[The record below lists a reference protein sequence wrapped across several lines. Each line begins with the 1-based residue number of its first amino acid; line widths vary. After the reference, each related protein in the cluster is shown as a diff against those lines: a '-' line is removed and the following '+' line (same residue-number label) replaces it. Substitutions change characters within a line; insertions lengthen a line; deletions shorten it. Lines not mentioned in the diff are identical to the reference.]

1 MKNLIIAVAVM
12 ALFAGCQTKTSSE
25 EVTSVDSTLVDTS
38 SVDITLHAP
47 KDTVAL
53 DSVK

>member
-12 ALFAGCQTKTSSE
+12 ALFAGCQTTTSSE
-25 EVTSVDSTLVDTS
+25 EVTTVDSTIVDTS

-47 KDTVAL
+47 KDSALL